1 MSYYESGSTS
11 TVDVY
16 VDLPI
21 PSAWSMFASAF
32 MSDTSVRD
40 SMIKTVYNHMNS
52 NTSGQIFPERYNTT
66 DNSARNGFAG

>member
-1 MSYYESGSTS
+1 MRTC
-11 TVDVY
+11 

-40 SMIKTVYNHMNS
+40 NMIKTVYNHMNS
-52 NTSGQIFPERYNTT
+52 NTSAQIFPERYNTT

>member
-1 MSYYESGSTS
+1 M
-11 TVDVY
+11 DVC

-40 SMIKTVYNHMNS
+40 SMIKTVYNHANFNLS
-52 NTSGQIFPERYNTT
+52 AGVFPERYNTS
-66 DNSARNGFAG
+66 DNSPSNGFARSVQSS

>member
-1 MSYYESGSTS
+1 
-11 TVDVY
+11 
-16 VDLPI
+16 
-21 PSAWSMFASAF
+21 MFASAF

-52 NTSGQIFPERYNTT
+52 NTSAQIFPERYNTT